1 MARFHSRKKKA
12 EALLSVQGLPKNAN
26 ERFTAEYLH
35 MKCRLGMIDVTPDPY
50 PDPETGITGAH
61 FATNIGREDLLESL
75 INLTSIGLK
84 YLGGGLFSLGER
96 TFSAIRRQSE
106 RRFMNYKDMM
116 VAWRSRV
123 WKNVRNIDGEE
134 FDAYV
139 INVVPHAEMIKRIQ
153 AVEAIHKLLGNIS
166 GIYNAPVPKSGVDW
180 STPECDKAIAQL
192 EKIGIK
198 AKNLDMLNTVS
209 KQYAQARKKQPLY
222 LQGYTPKRI
231 LDLMNRCEKLAEYG
245 DPTYIKNFEEKY
257 LGLSDKTEEL
267 ESKADEKSMDYTSNE
282 EGMTAKEK
290 KEVEA
295 MDNEAK
301 IKAARLWWLAHFL
314 KAAYAITVDIL
325 EDVERLSVAVE
336 RCISR
341 DTE

>member
-1 MARFHSRKKKA
+1 MHSRKKKA
-12 EALLSVQGLPKNAN
+12 EAFLSSQGLPKNED
-26 ERFTAEYLH
+26 ERFAAVYTH

-50 PDPETGITGAH
+50 PDPETGLTGAH
-61 FATNIGREDLLESL
+61 FAADVGREDLLESL

-106 RRFMNYKDMM
+106 RKFMNYKDMV
-116 VAWRSRV
+116 VAWRGRV
-123 WKNVRNIDGEE
+123 WKNARNIDGEE

-139 INVVPHAEMIKRIQ
+139 VNVVPHAEMVKRIQ

-166 GIYNAPVPKSGVDW
+166 GIYNAPIPKNGIDW

-192 EKIGIK
+192 EKIGVK
-198 AKNLDMLNTVS
+198 AKNLDMLNTIS

-222 LQGYTPKRI
+222 LHGYTPKRI
-231 LDLMNRCEKLAEYG
+231 MDLMNRCEKLAEYG
-245 DPTYIKNFEEKY
+245 DPRYIKSFEEKY

-267 ESKADEKSMDYTSNE
+267 ETKADEKEMEYTSSENGITE
-282 EGMTAKEK
+282 KEK
-290 KEVEA
+290 KEVME

-336 RCISR
+336 RTISK
-341 DTE
+341 EAS